1 MRFPRRLLLLPSL
14 LLALV
19 LPPLAASAQAGS
31 GHEEKVSPGTWPQR
45 VYRWHY
51 NPRQQPPWL
60 DSTQARS
67 MVLEAAR
74 QWETA
79 CGVRMD
85 YRGETDLAAGAMDG
99 TNVVGWRGL
108 PRQMRGITLGRAR
121 AGQLRERD
129 VAFDPRRT
137 EFEREPRLL
146 QKVIV
151 HEFGHAI
158 GLTHSA
164 SCSDVM
170 TLAADCPRVPAA
182 ALPVTPTTN
191 DVARCVA
198 LYGPP

>member
-1 MRFPRRLLLLPSL
+1 MSFLFRLLSLLPL
-14 LLALV
+14 MV
-19 LPPLAASAQAGS
+19 HPLMASAQADG
-31 GHEEKVSPGTWPQR
+31 GHAEKVSPGTWPQR

-60 DSTQARS
+60 EPAQARA
-67 MVLEAAR
+67 MVIEAAR
-74 QWETA
+74 QWET

-85 YRGETDLAAGAMDG
+85 YQGETDLPPGAMDG
-99 TNVVGWRGL
+99 MNVVGWRGL

-129 VAFDPRRT
+129 VAFDPRRA
-137 EFEREPRLL
+137 EFERAPRLL
-146 QKVIV
+146 EKVIV

-191 DVARCVA
+191 DLARCKA